1 MSCLTLGFGQPNN
14 DPLVNESV
22 VETRYQISGYA
33 DLSRSRKC
41 QGSGS
46 ADFAE
51 QDFRTESAR
60 TLQSGRVARF
70 ISRSFAIA
78 PATTAAPAGSS
89 GWYATFERLAF
100 VRLFPFET
108 FSGNPLIGHLK
119 PGASR
124 RVPGFRR

>member
-14 DPLVNESV
+14 GGAVNNRL
-22 VETRYQISGYA
+22 VETCYKISGYV
-33 DLSRSRKC
+33 DLYGSQLR
-41 QGSGS
+41 QGFC
-46 ADFAE
+46 FAGLAG
-51 QDFRTESAR
+51 QDLRTESAR

-70 ISRSFAIA
+70 ISRSFLIA

-89 GWYATFERLAF
+89 GWYATFERPAF

-108 FSGNPLIGHLK
+108 FSGNPLHGQLR